1 MNVLLSFVGFHDPFS
16 QGLVGEQSQP
26 GPILSLLE
34 AREFDKFVLFS
45 TPNTEKQTN
54 ETLAALASRHAPVE
68 TERRDIPLTD
78 PTNYEEILKGLRQH
92 LREIQAELSAARFFI
107 GVNSGTPQM
116 HASWV
121 LLTASGEI
129 PAHLLSTRPPR
140 FVDKNTPL
148 VSEVDVTSPL
158 FPVVRRGP
166 GIPDEVPTSEFP
178 DLKTAVRET
187 GLVADHPSMAGPLK
201 AIGALADSDVPILLL
216 GETGTGKEMFA
227 RLVRRLSKRPVERFV
242 AVNCAALPEN
252 LVESILFGHK
262 RGAFTGAVSDQDGKF
277 VLADG
282 GTLFLDEF
290 GELPLPVQAKLL
302 RVLQDGVVEPVG
314 ARRGQKVNARI
325 VAATNR
331 DLRKAIKK
339 GDFREDLYYR
349 LEVGRVDIPPLRD
362 RRSDIPKIALHVL
375 DQVNRSLRHP
385 KRLTVEALSRL
396 ERHDWLGNVR
406 DLENAIERSARLSRV
421 HVLDA
426 DDLRISEPIAGRDDL
441 EGLPEPHEGFSLE
454 GFIGGARKQLML
466 RALEIAGGNQSE
478 AARLLGVS
486 PRAVH
491 KFLRSTVDRINRSRK
506 IFNHGLRLFGFRREG
521 EFI

>member
-16 QGLVGEQSQP
+16 PGLVGDQSQP
-26 GPILSLLE
+26 GPILSLLG
-34 AREFDKFVLFS
+34 ARKFEKVILFS
-45 TPNTEKQTN
+45 TPNTEIQTDD
-54 ETLAALASRHAPVE
+54 TLAAVAARYACIKA
-68 TERRDIPLTD
+68 ERRDIALND
-78 PTNYEEILKGLRQH
+78 PTSYEEILSGLRRQ
-92 LREIQAELSAARFFI
+92 LRNIQDDQPEARFFI

-121 LLTASGEI
+121 LLIASGEI
-129 PAHLLSTRPPR
+129 PAHLLSIRPPR
-140 FVDKNTPL
+140 FVDKSAPL

-158 FPVVRRGP
+158 FPMVRRGP
-166 GIPDEVPTSEFP
+166 SIPPEFP
-178 DLKTAVRET
+178 AYDFPDIKTAVQEI
-187 GLVADHPSMAGPLK
+187 GLVADHPSMTAPLEI
-201 AIGALADSDVPILLL
+201 IGALADSDLPILLV

-227 RLVRRLSKRPVERFV
+227 RLVHRLSKRPNERFV
-242 AVNCAALPEN
+242 AVNCAALPEA

-262 RGAFTGAVSDQDGKF
+262 RGAFTGAVSNQDGKF

-290 GELPLPVQAKLL
+290 GELPLPAQAKLL
-302 RVLQDGVVEPVG
+302 RVLQDGVAEPVG
-314 ARRGQKVNARI
+314 AKRGQKVDARI

-339 GDFREDLYYR
+339 GDLREDLYYR

-375 DQVNRSLRHP
+375 DQVNRSLRYP

-396 ERHDWLGNVR
+396 ERHDWPGNVR
-406 DLENAIERSARLSRV
+406 DLENVIERSARLSRV

-426 DDLRISEPIAGRDDL
+426 DDLLISEPIAGRDEL
-441 EGLPEPHEGFSLE
+441 EGLPEPYEGFSLE

-466 RALEIAGGNQSE
+466 RALQIAEGNQSE

-486 PRAVH
+486 PQAVH
-491 KFLRSTVDRINRSRK
+491 KFLRSTSDRINRS
-506 IFNHGLRLFGFRREG
+506 
-521 EFI
+521 

>member
-1 MNVLLSFVGFHDPFS
+1 
-16 QGLVGEQSQP
+16 
-26 GPILSLLE
+26 
-34 AREFDKFVLFS
+34 
-45 TPNTEKQTN
+45 
-54 ETLAALASRHAPVE
+54 
-68 TERRDIPLTD
+68 
-78 PTNYEEILKGLRQH
+78 
-92 LREIQAELSAARFFI
+92 
-107 GVNSGTPQM
+107 
-116 HASWV
+116 
-121 LLTASGEI
+121 
-129 PAHLLSTRPPR
+129 
-140 FVDKNTPL
+140 
-148 VSEVDVTSPL
+148 
-158 FPVVRRGP
+158 
-166 GIPDEVPTSEFP
+166 
-178 DLKTAVRET
+178 
-187 GLVADHPSMAGPLK
+187 MAGPLE
-201 AIGALADSDVPILLL
+201 AIGAFADSDVPILLL

-227 RLVRRLSKRPVERFV
+227 RLVHRLSNRPVERFV

-262 RGAFTGAVSDQDGKF
+262 RGAFTGAVSDKDGKF

-314 ARRGQKVNARI
+314 AKRGQKVNARI

-385 KRLTVEALSRL
+385 KRLSVEALSRL
-396 ERHDWLGNVR
+396 ERHDWPGNVR
-406 DLENAIERSARLSRV
+406 DLENAIERSARLSRA

-426 DDLRISEPIAGRDDL
+426 DDLLISEPIAGRDDL
-441 EGLPEPHEGFSLE
+441 EGLPEPHEGFSME

-486 PRAVH
+486 PQAVH
-491 KFLRSTVDRINRSRK
+491 KFLRSTADRINQS
-506 IFNHGLRLFGFRREG
+506 
-521 EFI
+521 